1 MNNSLYDRSS
11 CCKKKSSCS
20 FDCDCC
26 NNTRNNNRCCSDN
39 DDNSLLDI
47 LSTNNCGCSTSTTSS
62 STAICPSNNNNN
74 LVTASL
80 NSLDD
85 NLCDIKVTL
94 AEAKA
99 TLLFLAQTLC
109 SNGNL
114 TDTERSLLLNL
125 EQSLKKINCSVNDSI
140 SDVNCLNSIL

>member
-11 CCKKKSSCS
+11 CS
-20 FDCDCC
+20 

-47 LSTNNCGCSTSTTSS
+47 LSTGNCSCSNSTGQNSR
-62 STAICPSNNNNN
+62 AMCPSNKNN
-74 LVTASL
+74 LVDESL

-109 SNGNL
+109 ANGNL
-114 TDTERSLLLNL
+114 TDTEKSLLLNL
-125 EQSLKKINCSVNDSI
+125 EQALKRINCSVNDSI

>member
-11 CCKKKSSCS
+11 CCKKRSSCS

-26 NNTRNNNRCCSDN
+26 NNTKNSNRCCSDN

-47 LSTNNCGCSTSTTSS
+47 LSNSNCGCSTSITSS
-62 STAICPSNNNNN
+62 STALCPSNNNN

-80 NSLDD
+80 NNLDD

>member
-11 CCKKKSSCS
+11 CCKKRSSCS
-20 FDCDCC
+20 FDCDS

-47 LSTNNCGCSTSTTSS
+47 LSTGNCSCSNSTGQNSR
-62 STAICPSNNNNN
+62 AICPSNNNN
-74 LVTASL
+74 LVAESL

-125 EQSLKKINCSVNDSI
+125 EQALKRINCSVNDSI

>member
-11 CCKKKSSCS
+11 CCKKRSSCS

-26 NNTRNNNRCCSDN
+26 NNARNNNHCCSDN

-62 STAICPSNNNNN
+62 STALCPSNNNN

>member
-11 CCKKKSSCS
+11 CCKKRSSCS
-20 FDCDCC
+20 FDCDS
-26 NNTRNNNRCCSDN
+26 NNTRNSNRCCSDN

-47 LSTNNCGCSTSTTSS
+47 LSTGNCSCSNSS
-62 STAICPSNNNNN
+62 GQNSRAIYPSNNNN
-74 LVTASL
+74 LVAESL
-80 NSLDD
+80 NNLDD

-109 SNGNL
+109 SNGDL
-114 TDTERSLLLNL
+114 TDTERALLLNL
-125 EQSLKKINCSVNDSI
+125 EQALKKINCSVNDSI

>member
-1 MNNSLYDRSS
+1 MNNNLYDSSS
-11 CCKKKSSCS
+11 CCKKRSSCS
-20 FDCDCC
+20 FDCDCK
-26 NNTRNNNRCCSDN
+26 NTRNTNRCCPDN

-47 LSTNNCGCSTSTTSS
+47 LSTGNCSCSSCSCS
-62 STAICPSNNNNN
+62 NSTAICPSNNNN
-74 LVTASL
+74 LVDESL
-80 NSLDD
+80 NNLDD
-85 NLCDIKVTL
+85 NLCDIKVIL

-125 EQSLKKINCSVNDSI
+125 EQALKKINCRVNDSI